1 MSQERRPD
9 EFLSP
14 PIDLPEAQC
23 IIGDVYR
30 TLIAYQE
37 LVAKHGFNNPQRV
50 QRFLNRLFLANEDM
64 REWAMEHLERTRDEL
79 GIDADFA
86 QLVQGIK
93 EAADQIHRSLGPILA
108 RESGGKNEHGLMNGG
123 AGNVRVSGHLESIYF
138 PPGAAPVLA
147 NTLSCLALRAQ
158 SQSRPEIQDFQG

>member
-9 EFLSP
+9 EFLAQ

-37 LVAKHGFNNPQRV
+37 LVAKNGFNNPQRV

-64 REWAMEHLERTRDEL
+64 REWALEHLQRTHEEI

-93 EAADQIHRSLGPILA
+93 EASDQIHRTIGSLLSRDPVTKSEYILINGAEKAHVSDLGP
-108 RESGGKNEHGLMNGG
+108 
-123 AGNVRVSGHLESIYF
+123 VQF
-138 PPGAAPVLA
+138 PPGAAPLLA
-147 NTLSCLALRAQ
+147 NILSCLALRAQ
-158 SQSRPEIQDFQG
+158 TQTQPESEDRLE